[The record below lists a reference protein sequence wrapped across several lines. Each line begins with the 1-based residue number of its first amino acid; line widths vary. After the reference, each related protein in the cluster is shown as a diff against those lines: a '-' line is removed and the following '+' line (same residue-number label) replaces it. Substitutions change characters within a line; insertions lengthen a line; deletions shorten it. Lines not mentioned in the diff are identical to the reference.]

1 MSVRSGVLAGEIAD
15 MHGQRP
21 CKAATSTFTRPAEFP
36 ATRRADIP
44 RYPGKRKSLD
54 VLLATSF
61 GPVPHPVKHHD
72 FSQFLARARA
82 LVHQLPSA
90 RWSRRRGT
98 AQSSRPPP
106 AYFGDPARQ
115 QSMIIV

>member
-1 MSVRSGVLAGEIAD
+1 MSVRSGVPAGETAD

-21 CKAATSTFTRPAEFP
+21 CKPATSTFTRPAEFP

-54 VLLATSF
+54 TLLATSF

-72 FSQFLARARA
+72 FGQFLARARA
-82 LVHQLPSA
+82 HSFTNFL
-90 RWSRRRGT
+90 RRGGHDGGAWHST
-98 AQSSRPPP
+98 ADHPR
-106 AYFGDPARQ
+106 
-115 QSMIIV
+115 IIR